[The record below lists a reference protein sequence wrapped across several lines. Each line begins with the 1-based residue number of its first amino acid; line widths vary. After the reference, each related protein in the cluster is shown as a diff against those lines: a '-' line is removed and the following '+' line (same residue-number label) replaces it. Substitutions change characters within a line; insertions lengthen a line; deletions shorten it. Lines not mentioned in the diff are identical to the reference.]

1 MPEQPLTY
9 EGILELIRESERERK
24 ESERER
30 KEYARQSAREREE
43 FSREWRERS
52 AEFDRQMQET
62 DRRFDRRMQETD
74 RQIKEAHKKISA
86 LGSRIGEIIENMVSG
101 NIVDKFQAF
110 GYEILQCG
118 RNIKYEYKKIGI
130 RGEIDLFLENGEI
143 AILVEVKTSLETA
156 DVHRHMERL
165 EEYRRC
171 ADARGDKRR
180 FIGAVAGAVVQ
191 DDAMKFAHANGM
203 YVIVQSGEAVEIVP
217 VPQGFQAKEW

>member
-9 EGILELIRESERERK
+9 EGILELFRESARR
-24 ESERER
+24 SE
-30 KEYARQSAREREE
+30 QEREE
-43 FSREWRERS
+43 YAREWRERS
-52 AEFDRQMQET
+52 ADL
-62 DRRFDRRMQETD
+62 DRRMQETD

-143 AILVEVKTSLETA
+143 AILVEVKTSLETV
-156 DVHRHMERL
+156 DVHRHIERL

>member
-1 MPEQPLTY
+1 
-9 EGILELIRESERERK
+9 
-24 ESERER
+24 
-30 KEYARQSAREREE
+30 
-43 FSREWRERS
+43 
-52 AEFDRQMQET
+52 
-62 DRRFDRRMQETD
+62 
-74 RQIKEAHKKISA
+74 
-86 LGSRIGEIIENMVSG
+86 
-101 NIVDKFQAF
+101 IVDKFQAF

-130 RGEIDLFLENGEI
+130 RGEIDLFLENGDI

>member
-9 EGILELIRESERERK
+9 EGILELFRESARRSEQEREEYARNREDSERERK
-24 ESERER
+24 EF
-30 KEYARQSAREREE
+30 A
-43 FSREWRERS
+43 REWRERS
-52 AEFDRQMQET
+52 ADLDRRMQET
-62 DRRFDRRMQETD
+62 DRRFDQRMQETD
-74 RQIKEAHKKISA
+74 RLIKEAHKKISA

-143 AILVEVKTSLETA
+143 AILVEVKTSLETV
-156 DVHRHMERL
+156 DVHRHIERL